1 MSSIKKPALLNL
13 VRHYWGIWKDYP
25 RERFKLAL
33 GAVLYPKATTKWLS
47 YLQASPDLQHQAQ
60 RFPKLVTRIYRPYAL
75 RSLNCHGR
83 VNLMLQHHEAL
94 RLSGLHTL
102 VKASCDLPLVIHTW
116 FASND
121 NYVALQLL
129 SLRDGHRE
137 GDLSFQLCWNS
148 EVIFSITLVLR
159 VDRRNWQLLIT
170 RLQGSQTGSAQ
181 EMIRNATKA
190 LHGLR
195 PADLLLQMARHLA
208 GFLKCTE
215 VAMVSNQ
222 HRVALNPVRR
232 RQIKF
237 DGDKFWMEKGA
248 RKNSDGLYVLPSEV
262 EIRSDFSD
270 IPSNKRAQA
279 KRRAEVLRQA
289 LDALNAA
296 LNSFNKRRD

>member
-1 MSSIKKPALLNL
+1 MQSTKKPALLRL
-13 VRHYWGIWKDYP
+13 LRHYWGTWENYP
-25 RERFKLAL
+25 RERLKLAL
-33 GAVLYPKATTKWLS
+33 GAVLFPKATTKWLS
-47 YLQASPDLQHQAQ
+47 YLQASPDLQQQAK

-75 RSLNCHGR
+75 RSLNCQGR
-83 VNLMLQHHEAL
+83 VTLMLQHHEAL

-102 VKASCDLPLVIHTW
+102 VEASCEFPLIIHTW
-116 FASND
+116 PVSNG
-121 NYVALQLL
+121 NCVTLQLV

-137 GDLSFQLCWNS
+137 GDLSFQLCWTS
-148 EVIFSITLVLR
+148 QVIFSITLILR
-159 VDRRNWQLLIT
+159 EHQRNRQLLIT

-181 EMIRNATKA
+181 EMIKNATKG

-195 PADLLLQMARHLA
+195 PADLLLQIARHLA
-208 GFLKCTE
+208 GVLKCTE

-232 RQIKF
+232 LRIKF
-237 DGDKFWMEKGA
+237 DADRCWMEKGA
-248 RKNSDGLYVLPSEV
+248 TKSPDGLYVLSPEV

-289 LDALNAA
+289 LDSLSSA
-296 LNSFNKRRD
+296 LNSLNKHRD